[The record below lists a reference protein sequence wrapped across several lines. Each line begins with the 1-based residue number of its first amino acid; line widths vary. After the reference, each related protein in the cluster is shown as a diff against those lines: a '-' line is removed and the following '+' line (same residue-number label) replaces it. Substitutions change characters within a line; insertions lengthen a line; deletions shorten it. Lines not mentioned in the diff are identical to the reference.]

1 MKQEQSYVLGYLPLR
16 QISQKEREMKVLN
29 LFAGLGGNR
38 KFWDD
43 VAREKGVSIEVTAVE
58 FDPEIAKA
66 YAKRYPND
74 NVIVGDAWDYAAKNY
89 LNFDF
94 IWASPPCQTH
104 SRLNIANNIR
114 NDRTKRLPDFRLYEL
129 IVYLKYFCKKA
140 FVVENVVPFY
150 DPLIKPSAEIGRH
163 YFWANFDL
171 FFLHNSNFRIVTKT
185 KVSDFMDLDL
195 NEFKIKNKRQAIK
208 NEVDY
213 EIGKK
218 IFERYLESK

>member
-1 MKQEQSYVLGYLPLR
+1 
-16 QISQKEREMKVLN
+16 MKVLN

-38 KFWDD
+38 KYWDE
-43 VAREKGVSIEVTAVE
+43 VAREKGINIEVTAVE

-74 NVIVGDAWDYAAKNY
+74 NVIVGDAWDCAAKNY

-104 SRLNIANNIR
+104 SRLNTGNNLR
-114 NDRTKRLPDFRLYEL
+114 WQHTRKLPDFRLYEL
-129 IVYLKYFCKKA
+129 ISYFKTFCKKA
-140 FVVENVVPFY
+140 FVVENVVPY
-150 DPLIKPSAEIGRH
+150 YEPLIRPTAEIGRH

-171 FFLHNSNFRIVTKT
+171 FFLSNDKFRIIE
-185 KVSDFMDLDL
+185 KVKIGDFKDLDL
-195 NEFKIKNKRQAIK
+195 SEFNITNKRQAIR

-218 IFERYLESK
+218 IFERYLESR

>member
-1 MKQEQSYVLGYLPLR
+1 
-16 QISQKEREMKVLN
+16 MKVLN

-38 KFWDD
+38 KYWDE
-43 VAREKGVSIEVTAVE
+43 VAREKGINIEVTAVE

-66 YAKRYPND
+66 YTKRYPND

-150 DPLIKPSAEIGRH
+150 EPLIKPTAEIGRH

-185 KVSDFMDLDL
+185 KIGDFMDLDL
-195 NEFKIKNKRQAIK
+195 NEFKIKNKRQAIR

>member
-1 MKQEQSYVLGYLPLR
+1 
-16 QISQKEREMKVLN
+16 MKVLN

-38 KFWDD
+38 KYWDE
-43 VAREKGVSIEVTAVE
+43 VAREKGINIEVTAVE

-66 YAKRYPND
+66 YTKRYPND
-74 NVIVGDAWDYAAKNY
+74 NVIVGDAWDYTAKNY

-104 SRLNIANNIR
+104 SRLNTGNNLR
-114 NDRTKRLPDFRLYEL
+114 WEHTRKLPDFRLYEL
-129 IVYLKYFCKKA
+129 IPYLKTFCKKA
-140 FVVENVVPFY
+140 FVVENVVPY
-150 DPLIKPSAEIGRH
+150 YEPLIAPSAEIGRH
-163 YFWANFDL
+163 YFW
-171 FFLHNSNFRIVTKT
+171 SNFALDGINAPAFRVIKHVKNA
-185 KVSDFMDLDL
+185 DFKDFNLD
-195 NEFKIKNKRQAIK
+195 EFKIKNKRQAIR

>member
-1 MKQEQSYVLGYLPLR
+1 MGYLPLR
-16 QISQKEREMKVLN
+16 QILQREREMKVLN

-38 KFWDD
+38 KFWND
-43 VAREKGVSIEVTAVE
+43 VAKEKGINIEVTAVE

-89 LNFDF
+89 LDFDF

-150 DPLIKPSAEIGRH
+150 EPLIKPTAEIGRH

-185 KVSDFMDLDL
+185 KIGDFMDLDL
-195 NEFKIKNKRQAIK
+195 NEFKIKNKRQAIR

-218 IFERYLESK
+218 IFERYLESR

>member
-1 MKQEQSYVLGYLPLR
+1 MGYLPLR
-16 QISQKEREMKVLN
+16 QILQREREMKVLN

-38 KFWDD
+38 KFWND
-43 VAREKGVSIEVTAVE
+43 VAKEKGINIEVTAVE

-89 LNFDF
+89 LDFDF

-140 FVVENVVPFY
+140 FVVEKVVPFY
-150 DPLIKPSAEIGRH
+150 EPLIKPTAEIGRH

-185 KVSDFMDLDL
+185 KIGDFMDLDL
-195 NEFKIKNKRQAIK
+195 NEFKIKNKRQAIR

>member
-1 MKQEQSYVLGYLPLR
+1 MKYLK
-16 QISQKEREMKVLN
+16 ILN

-38 KFWDD
+38 KYWDD

-66 YAKRYPND
+66 YTKRYPND
-74 NVIVGDAWDYAAKNY
+74 SVIVGDAWDYAAKNY
-89 LNFDF
+89 LDFDF

-104 SRLNIANNIR
+104 SKLNIANNIR
-114 NDRTKRLPDFRLYEL
+114 NDREKRLPDFRLYEL
-129 IVYLKYFCKKA
+129 IVYLKFFCKKA

-150 DPLIKPSAEIGRH
+150 EPFIKPTAEIGRH

-171 FFLHNSNFRIVTKT
+171 FFLHDPNFRLVSKT

-195 NEFKIKNKRQAIK
+195 SEFKIKNKRQAIR

-218 IFERYLESK
+218 IFERFLNV

>member
-1 MKQEQSYVLGYLPLR
+1 MK
-16 QISQKEREMKVLN
+16 ILN

-38 KFWDD
+38 KYWDE
-43 VAREKGVSIEVTAVE
+43 VAREKGINIEVTAVE

-66 YAKRYPND
+66 YTKRYPND

-150 DPLIKPSAEIGRH
+150 EPLIKPTAEIGRH

-185 KVSDFMDLDL
+185 KIGDFMDLDL
-195 NEFKIKNKRQAIK
+195 NEFKIKNKRQAIR

>member
-1 MKQEQSYVLGYLPLR
+1 
-16 QISQKEREMKVLN
+16 MKVLN

-38 KFWDD
+38 KFWND
-43 VAREKGVSIEVTAVE
+43 VAKEKGINIEVTAVE

-89 LNFDF
+89 LDFDF

-129 IVYLKYFCKKA
+129 IIYLKYFCKKA

-150 DPLIKPSAEIGRH
+150 EPLIKPTAEIGRH

-185 KVSDFMDLDL
+185 KIGDFMDLDL
-195 NEFKIKNKRQAIK
+195 NEFKIKNKRQAIR

>member
-1 MKQEQSYVLGYLPLR
+1 MK
-16 QISQKEREMKVLN
+16 ILN

-43 VAREKGVSIEVTAVE
+43 VAKEKGINIEVTAVE

-74 NVIVGDAWDYAAKNY
+74 NMIVGDAWDYAAKNY
-89 LNFDF
+89 LDFDF

-150 DPLIKPSAEIGRH
+150 EPLIKPTAEIGRH

-185 KVSDFMDLDL
+185 RVGDFMDLDL
-195 NEFKIKNKRQAIK
+195 NEFKIKNKRQAIR

-213 EIGKK
+213 DIGKK

>member
-1 MKQEQSYVLGYLPLR
+1 MDYLPLR
-16 QISQKEREMKVLN
+16 RIWQREREMKILN

-43 VAREKGVSIEVTAVE
+43 VAKEKGISIEVTAVE

-66 YAKRYPND
+66 YARRYPND

-89 LNFDF
+89 LDFDF

-150 DPLIKPSAEIGRH
+150 EPLIKPTAEIGRH

-185 KVSDFMDLDL
+185 KIGDFMDLDL
-195 NEFKIKNKRQAIK
+195 NEFKIKNKRQAIR

-218 IFERYLESK
+218 IFEHYLENK

>member
-1 MKQEQSYVLGYLPLR
+1 MK
-16 QISQKEREMKVLN
+16 ILN

-58 FDPEIAKA
+58 FDTEIAKA

-89 LNFDF
+89 LDFDF
-94 IWASPPCQTH
+94 IWVFPPCQTH
-104 SRLNIANNIR
+104 SRLNTGNNLR
-114 NDRTKRLPDFRLYEL
+114 WEHTRKLPDFRLYEL
-129 IVYLKYFCKKA
+129 ISYLKSFCKTA
-140 FVVENVVPFY
+140 FVIENVVPY
-150 DPLIKPSAEIGRH
+150 YEPLIKPTAEIGRH

-171 FFLHNSNFRIVTKT
+171 FFLSNDKFRIIE
-185 KVSDFMDLDL
+185 KVKIGDFKDLDL
-195 NEFKIKNKRQAIK
+195 SEFNITNKRQAIR

-218 IFERYLESK
+218 IFARYLESR

>member
-1 MKQEQSYVLGYLPLR
+1 MGYLPLR
-16 QISQKEREMKVLN
+16 QILQREREMKVLN
-29 LFAGLGGNR
+29 LFAGLGGNH
-38 KFWDD
+38 KFWND
-43 VAREKGVSIEVTAVE
+43 VAKEKGINIEVTAVE

-89 LNFDF
+89 LDFDF

-150 DPLIKPSAEIGRH
+150 EPLIKPTAEIGRH

-185 KVSDFMDLDL
+185 KIGDFMDLDL
-195 NEFKIKNKRQAIK
+195 NEFKIKNKRQAIR

>member
-1 MKQEQSYVLGYLPLR
+1 
-16 QISQKEREMKVLN
+16 MKVLN

-38 KFWDD
+38 KYWDE
-43 VAREKGVSIEVTAVE
+43 VAREKGINIEVTAVE

-66 YAKRYPND
+66 YKKRYPND
-74 NVIVGDAWDYAAKNY
+74 NVIIGDAWDYAAKNY
-89 LNFDF
+89 LDFDF

-140 FVVENVVPFY
+140 FIVENVVPFY
-150 DPLIKPSAEIGRH
+150 EPLIKPTAEIGRH

-185 KVSDFMDLDL
+185 KVGDFMDLDL
-195 NEFKIKNKRQAIK
+195 NGFKIKNKRQAIR

-218 IFERYLESK
+218 IFERYLESR

>member
-1 MKQEQSYVLGYLPLR
+1 MK
-16 QISQKEREMKVLN
+16 ILN

-43 VAREKGVSIEVTAVE
+43 VAREKGVSIEITAVE

-89 LNFDF
+89 LDFDF

-150 DPLIKPSAEIGRH
+150 EPLIKPTAEIGRH

-171 FFLHNSNFRIVTKT
+171 FFLSNDKFRIIE
-185 KVSDFMDLDL
+185 KVKIGDFKDLDL
-195 NEFKIKNKRQAIK
+195 SEFNIANKRQAIR

-218 IFERYLESK
+218 IFERYLESR

>member
-1 MKQEQSYVLGYLPLR
+1 MKYLK
-16 QISQKEREMKVLN
+16 ILN

-38 KFWDD
+38 KYWDE
-43 VAREKGVSIEVTAVE
+43 VAREKGINIEVTAVE

-66 YAKRYPND
+66 YSKRFPND
-74 NVIVGDAWDYAAKNY
+74 DLIVGDAWDYAAKNY

-150 DPLIKPSAEIGRH
+150 EPLIKPTAEIGRH

-185 KVSDFMDLDL
+185 KIGDFMDLDL
-195 NEFKIKNKRQAIK
+195 NEFKIKNKRQAIR

-218 IFERYLESK
+218 IFERFLNV

>member
-1 MKQEQSYVLGYLPLR
+1 MGYLPLR
-16 QISQKEREMKVLN
+16 QILQREREMKVLN

-38 KFWDD
+38 KFWND
-43 VAREKGVSIEVTAVE
+43 VAKEKGINIEVTAVE

-89 LNFDF
+89 LDFDF

-150 DPLIKPSAEIGRH
+150 EPLIKPTAEIGRH

-185 KVSDFMDLDL
+185 KIGDFMDLDL
-195 NEFKIKNKRQAIK
+195 NEFKIKNKRQAIR

>member
-1 MKQEQSYVLGYLPLR
+1 MKYLK
-16 QISQKEREMKVLN
+16 ILN

-38 KFWDD
+38 KYWDE
-43 VAREKGVSIEVTAVE
+43 VAREKGINIEVTAVE

-66 YAKRYPND
+66 YTKRYPND

-89 LNFDF
+89 LDFDF

-114 NDRTKRLPDFRLYEL
+114 NDRRKRLPDFRHYEL
-129 IVYLKYFCKKA
+129 IVYLKFFCKKA

-150 DPLIKPSAEIGRH
+150 EPLIKPTAEIGRH

-171 FFLHNSNFRIVTKT
+171 FFLHNSNFRLVSKT

-195 NEFKIKNKRQAIK
+195 SEFKIKNKRQVIR
-208 NEVDY
+208 NELDY

-218 IFERYLESK
+218 IFERFLNV

>member
-1 MKQEQSYVLGYLPLR
+1 
-16 QISQKEREMKVLN
+16 MKVLN

-38 KFWDD
+38 KYWDE
-43 VAREKGVSIEVTAVE
+43 VAREKGINIEVTAVE

-66 YAKRYPND
+66 YIKRYPND

-150 DPLIKPSAEIGRH
+150 EPLIKPTAEIGRH

-171 FFLHNSNFRIVTKT
+171 FFLHNPNFRIVTKT

-195 NEFKIKNKRQAIK
+195 NEFKIKNKCQAIK

-218 IFERYLESK
+218 IFERYLEQI

>member
-1 MKQEQSYVLGYLPLR
+1 MK
-16 QISQKEREMKVLN
+16 ILN

-74 NVIVGDAWDYAAKNY
+74 NVIVCDAWDYAAKNY

-94 IWASPPCQTH
+94 IWASPPCQSH
-104 SRLNIANNIR
+104 SRLNFCNNSR
-114 NDRTKRLPDFRLYEL
+114 NEATRVLPDFRLYEL
-129 IVYLKYFCKKA
+129 ISYLKAFCKKA
-140 FVVENVVPFY
+140 FVVENVVPY
-150 DPLIKPSAEIGRH
+150 YEPLIRPTAEIGRH
-163 YFWANFDL
+163 YFWSSFALDGINT
-171 FFLHNSNFRIVTKT
+171 SAFRVIKHVKN
-185 KVSDFMDLDL
+185 VDFKDFSLD
-195 NEFKIKNKRQAIK
+195 EFKIKNKRQAIR

-218 IFERYLESK
+218 IFERYLEQI

>member
-1 MKQEQSYVLGYLPLR
+1 MKD
-16 QISQKEREMKVLN
+16 IKVLN

-38 KFWDD
+38 KYWDD
-43 VAREKGVSIEVTAVE
+43 VAKEKGVSIEVTAVE
-58 FDPEIAKA
+58 FDPEIAKV

-74 NVIVGDAWDYAAKNY
+74 NVIVGDAWDYAAENY
-89 LNFDF
+89 LDFDF

-114 NDRTKRLPDFRLYEL
+114 NDRASRLPDFRLYEL
-129 IVYLKYFCKKA
+129 IVYLKFFCKKA
-140 FVVENVVPFY
+140 FVIENVVPFY
-150 DPLIKPSAEIGRH
+150 DPLIKPTAEIGRH

-171 FFLHNSNFRIVTKT
+171 FFLHNSKFRDIKKV
-185 KVSDFMDLDL
+185 KVSDFKDFDLD
-195 NEFKIKNKRQAIK
+195 EFGIKNKRQAIR

-218 IFERYLESK
+218 IFERFLNV

>member
-1 MKQEQSYVLGYLPLR
+1 
-16 QISQKEREMKVLN
+16 MKVLN

-38 KFWDD
+38 KFWND
-43 VAREKGVSIEVTAVE
+43 VAKEKGINIEVTAVE

-89 LNFDF
+89 LDFDF

-150 DPLIKPSAEIGRH
+150 EPLIKPTAEIGRH

-185 KVSDFMDLDL
+185 KIGDFMDLDL
-195 NEFKIKNKRQAIK
+195 NEFKIKNKRQAIR

-218 IFERYLESK
+218 IFERYLESR

>member
-1 MKQEQSYVLGYLPLR
+1 MK
-16 QISQKEREMKVLN
+16 ILN

-38 KFWDD
+38 KYWDE

-66 YAKRYPND
+66 YTKRYPND

-89 LNFDF
+89 LYFDF
-94 IWASPPCQTH
+94 IWASPPCQSH
-104 SRLNIANNIR
+104 SRLNFCNNSR
-114 NDRTKRLPDFRLYEL
+114 NEATRVFPDFRLYEL
-129 IVYLKYFCKKA
+129 ISYLKTFCKKA
-140 FVVENVVPFY
+140 FVVENVVPY
-150 DPLIKPSAEIGRH
+150 YEPLIRPTAEIGRH

-171 FFLHNSNFRIVTKT
+171 FFLSNDKFRIIE
-185 KVSDFMDLDL
+185 KVKIGDFKDLDL
-195 NEFKIKNKRQAIK
+195 SEFNITNKRQAIR

-218 IFERYLESK
+218 IFERYLESR

>member
-1 MKQEQSYVLGYLPLR
+1 MKYLK
-16 QISQKEREMKVLN
+16 ILN

-58 FDPEIAKA
+58 FDTEIARA

-74 NVIVGDAWDYAAKNY
+74 NVIIGDAWDYAAKNY

-94 IWASPPCQTH
+94 VWASPPCQSH
-104 SRLNIANNIR
+104 SRLNFCNNSR
-114 NDRTKRLPDFRLYEL
+114 NEATRVLPDFRLYEL
-129 IVYLKYFCKKA
+129 ISYLKTFCKKA
-140 FVVENVVPFY
+140 FVVENVVPY
-150 DPLIKPSAEIGRH
+150 YEPLIKPTAEIGRH
-163 YFWANFDL
+163 YFWSSFSLDGINIPA
-171 FFLHNSNFRIVTKT
+171 FRVIKHVKNA
-185 KVSDFMDLDL
+185 DFKDFSLD
-195 NEFKIKNKRQAIK
+195 EFKIKNKRQAIR

-218 IFERYLESK
+218 IFERFLNV

>member
-1 MKQEQSYVLGYLPLR
+1 MKYLK
-16 QISQKEREMKVLN
+16 ILN

-38 KFWDD
+38 KYWDE
-43 VAREKGVSIEVTAVE
+43 VAREKGINIEVTAVE

-66 YAKRYPND
+66 YTKRYPND

-89 LNFDF
+89 LDFDF

-185 KVSDFMDLDL
+185 KVGDFMDLDL
-195 NEFKIKNKRQAIK
+195 NEFKIKNKRQATR

-218 IFERYLESK
+218 IFERFLNV

>member
-1 MKQEQSYVLGYLPLR
+1 MKYLK
-16 QISQKEREMKVLN
+16 ILN

-43 VAREKGVSIEVTAVE
+43 VAKEKGISIEVTAVE

-74 NVIVGDAWDYAAKNY
+74 NVIVSDAWDYAAKNY
-89 LNFDF
+89 LGFDF

-150 DPLIKPSAEIGRH
+150 EPLIKPSAEIGRH
-163 YFWANFDL
+163 YFWTNFDL

-185 KVSDFMDLDL
+185 KVGDFMDLDL
-195 NEFKIKNKRQAIK
+195 NEFKIKNKRQAIR

-218 IFERYLESK
+218 IFERFLNV

>member
-1 MKQEQSYVLGYLPLR
+1 MKYLK
-16 QISQKEREMKVLN
+16 ILN

-43 VAREKGVSIEVTAVE
+43 VAREKGVSIKVTAVE

-150 DPLIKPSAEIGRH
+150 EPLIKPTAEIGRH

-185 KVSDFMDLDL
+185 KIGDFMDLDL
-195 NEFKIKNKRQAIK
+195 NEFKIKNKRQAIR

-218 IFERYLESK
+218 IFERYLEQI

>member
-1 MKQEQSYVLGYLPLR
+1 MKYLK
-16 QISQKEREMKVLN
+16 ILN

-43 VAREKGVSIEVTAVE
+43 VAKEKGINIEVTAVE

-89 LNFDF
+89 LDFDF

-150 DPLIKPSAEIGRH
+150 EPLIKPTAEIGRH

-185 KVSDFMDLDL
+185 KIGDFMDLDL
-195 NEFKIKNKRQAIK
+195 NEFKIKNKRQAIR

-218 IFERYLESK
+218 IFERFLNV

>member
-1 MKQEQSYVLGYLPLR
+1 MGYLPFLR
-16 QISQKEREMKVLN
+16 ILQREREMKVLN

-89 LNFDF
+89 LDFDF
-94 IWASPPCQTH
+94 IWASPPCQSH
-104 SRLNIANNIR
+104 SRLNFCNNSR
-114 NDRTKRLPDFRLYEL
+114 NEATRVLPDFRLYEL
-129 IVYLKYFCKKA
+129 ISYLKTFCKRA
-140 FVVENVVPFY
+140 FVIENVVPY
-150 DPLIKPSAEIGRH
+150 YEPLIKPSAEIGRH
-163 YFWANFDL
+163 YFWSSFALDETNTPT
-171 FFLHNSNFRIVTKT
+171 FRVIKHVKNA
-185 KVSDFMDLDL
+185 DFKDFSLD
-195 NEFKIKNKRQAIK
+195 EFKIKNKRQAIR